1 MTAAVPGGLPAVVT
15 WPLAIALAA
24 TLGSF
29 LNVCISRLPHGGSV
43 LTPRRSYCPRCQA
56 AIRAYDNIPL
66 VSFALLG
73 GRCRDCRAPISW
85 RYPLVEALAVAAGI
99 LVLWQLG
106 PTWDGL
112 RAFILTLALIAVTFT
127 DFEERIIPDRITLPG
142 IAVGLALQLYPSPG
156 SGLLDGLLGLLVA
169 GGLFYAIAWLSP
181 KVFGREG
188 MGGGDIKLVAMMG
201 AFLGLKLV
209 LVALYVGVLVG
220 GALAVLGLALGLA
233 RLRQQ
238 IAFGPFLALG
248 GVVAALWGRAILA
261 WYLG

>member
-1 MTAAVPGGLPAVVT
+1 VTAAVPGGLPAVVA

-43 LTPRRSYCPRCQA
+43 LTPRRSYCPRCRS

-188 MGGGDIKLVAMMG
+188 MGGGDIKLAAMMG

-220 GALAVLGLALGLA
+220 GVLAVLGLVLGLA

>member
-1 MTAAVPGGLPAVVT
+1 VTVAVPGGLPPVVV

-43 LTPRRSYCPRCQA
+43 VSPRRSHCPRCQS

-85 RYPLVEALAVAAGI
+85 RYPLVEALAVGAGL
-99 LVLWQLG
+99 LVLWRLG

-112 RAFILTLALIAVTFT
+112 RAFVFLALLIAVTFT
-127 DFEERIIPDRITLPG
+127 DFEERMIPDRITLPG
-142 IAVGLALQLYPSPG
+142 AAVGLLFQLHPSPW
-156 SGLLDGLLGLLVA
+156 SGLMDGVLGLLVA
-169 GGLFYAIAWLSP
+169 GGLFYLIAWLSP

-188 MGGGDIKLVAMMG
+188 MGGGDIKLAGMMG

-209 LVALYVGVLVG
+209 VFAIYVAVLLGGVF
-220 GALAVLGLALGLA
+220 AVLGLALGWT
-233 RLRQQ
+233 RLREH

-248 GVVAALWGRAILA
+248 GVVAALWGRQFLA

>member
-1 MTAAVPGGLPAVVT
+1 VTAAVPGGLPPVVA

-24 TLGSF
+24 ALGSF
-29 LNVCISRLPHGGSV
+29 LNVCISRLPHGESV
-43 LTPRRSYCPRCQA
+43 VAPRSRCPRCQST
-56 AIRAYDNIPL
+56 IRAYDNIPL

-85 RYPLVEALAVAAGI
+85 RYPLVEALAVAAGL
-99 LVLWQLG
+99 LVFWQLG
-106 PTWDGL
+106 PTWAGL
-112 RAFILTLALIAVTFT
+112 RAFVLTLALIAVTFT

-142 IAVGLALQLYPSPG
+142 TVLGLAFQLYPSPW

-169 GGLFYAIAWLSP
+169 GGLFFAIAWLSP

-188 MGGGDIKLVAMMG
+188 MGGGDIKLAAMMG

-209 LVALYVGVLVG
+209 LVAIYVGVLVG
-220 GALAVLGLALGLA
+220 GVFAVLGLVLGLT
-233 RLRQQ
+233 RLRQH

-248 GVVAALWGRAILA
+248 GVVGALWGRPILA

>member
-1 MTAAVPGGLPAVVT
+1 VTLAVPGGLPPVVV

-24 TLGSF
+24 ALGSF

-43 LTPRRSYCPRCQA
+43 VSPSRSYCPRCQA

-85 RYPLVEALAVAAGI
+85 RYPLVEALAVGAAL
-99 LVLWQLG
+99 LVLWRLG

-112 RAFILTLALIAVTFT
+112 RAFVFLAALIAVTFT
-127 DFEERIIPDRITLPG
+127 DFEEHLIPDRITLPG
-142 IAVGLALQLYPSPG
+142 ALIGLAFQLYPSPL
-156 SGLLDGLLGLLVA
+156 SGLTDGVLGLLVA
-169 GGLFYAIAWLSP
+169 GGLFYLIAWLSP

-188 MGGGDIKLVAMMG
+188 MGGGDIKLAGMMG

-209 LVALYVGVLVG
+209 VVAIYVAVLVG
-220 GALAVLGLALGLA
+220 GVFAVLGLAFGWT
-233 RLRQQ
+233 RLREH

-248 GVVAALWGRAILA
+248 GVVAALWGRQFLA
-261 WYLG
+261 WYFG

>member
-1 MTAAVPGGLPAVVT
+1 VTAAVPGSLPAVVA

-43 LTPRRSYCPRCQA
+43 LTPRRSYCPRCQS

-188 MGGGDIKLVAMMG
+188 MGGGDIKLAAMMG

-220 GALAVLGLALGLA
+220 GVLAVLGLALGLA